1 MIYAKGLQE
10 GKVSSDIRN
19 IRRYFKDGKDE
30 DKKSKSSTTH
40 RYDKLIHFETQTSLL
55 TSAYVKLGVM

>member
-10 GKVSSDIRN
+10 GKVSSDIFDTHN

-40 RYDKLIHFETQTSLL
+40 RYDKLNQFETQTSLL
-55 TSAYVKLGVM
+55 TSACVK

>member
-10 GKVSSDIRN
+10 GKVSSDIRK
-19 IRRYFKDGKDE
+19 IRVYFKDGKDE

-40 RYDKLIHFETQTSLL
+40 RYDKLHTYIHTYITLFDN
-55 TSAYVKLGVM
+55 AG